1 MEDFSQKM
9 LEDSSKLKTR
19 CAGLNTEIN
28 RLLEAHKALPPDKKR
43 NEYNRMMNI
52 IDNKMNESN
61 REITYLVTSQK
72 EINKNISDT
81 IDCYNKIGEVL
92 QNFIKLYNTVRV
104 GTLEGLS
111 RQAVRNYKIPAN
123 DSMTAEI
130 LTQQYTEPSGGKK
143 SKKRRVQKKRTRSR
157 K

>member
-43 NEYNRMMNI
+43 NEYNRMMNT

-61 REITYLVTSQK
+61 REILLFLLLSS
-72 EINKNISDT
+72 IGSRGIDT
-81 IDCYNKIGEVL
+81 A
-92 QNFIKLYNTVRV
+92 T
-104 GTLEGLS
+104 
-111 RQAVRNYKIPAN
+111 
-123 DSMTAEI
+123 
-130 LTQQYTEPSGGKK
+130 
-143 SKKRRVQKKRTRSR
+143 
-157 K
+157 